1 MMSSV
6 VQAPSIFLLWHPV
19 RIILISKS
27 ECGSKKATH
36 WYHTF
41 IPSTK
46 RRKNAELLSSSPEC
60 LSDSFPSYSVGKY
73 LLIWLAFEWGWN
85 YCYASQ
91 SQLSRS
97 ELHINITVDDVYM
110 YVHVSVWELGFT
122 CGSQRTVLAVSPWF
136 PFCLRWSLL
145 CLPSYIRT
153 VGPLTSISSLTSVS
167 HLCRSPGILDM
178 CCGIWPYV
186 ISRDPNSGFHNYV
199 ENVLRSDNH
208 IHA

>member
-27 ECGSKKATH
+27 ECGRKKATH

-46 RRKNAELLSSSPEC
+46 RRKNVELLSSSPEC
-60 LSDSFPSYSVGKY
+60 LSDSFPSYSVEKY
-73 LLIWLAFEWGWN
+73 LLIWLAFEWGWD

-91 SQLSRS
+91 SWLSRS

-145 CLPSYIRT
+145 CLPAYIRT

-178 CCGIWPYV
+178 CCGIWPYMV
-186 ISRDPNSGFHNYV
+186 SMDPNSGFHNYV
-199 ENVLRSDNH
+199 ENVLQSDNH

>member
-27 ECGSKKATH
+27 ECGRKKATH

-60 LSDSFPSYSVGKY
+60 LSDSFPSHSVGKY
-73 LLIWLAFEWGWN
+73 LLIWLAFEWGWD

-91 SQLSRS
+91 SRLSRS
-97 ELHINITVDDVYM
+97 ELHINVIVDDVYM

-122 CGSQRTVLAVSPWF
+122 CGSQRTVLAVGLCF

-145 CLPSYIRT
+145 CLPAYIRT
-153 VGPLTSISSLTSVS
+153 VGPLTSINSLTSVS
-167 HLCRSPGILDM
+167 HLCRSPGILVM
-178 CCGIWPYV
+178 CCSIWPYV
-186 ISRDPNSGFHNYV
+186 VSRDPNSGFHNYV
-199 ENVLRSDNH
+199 ENVLQSDNH